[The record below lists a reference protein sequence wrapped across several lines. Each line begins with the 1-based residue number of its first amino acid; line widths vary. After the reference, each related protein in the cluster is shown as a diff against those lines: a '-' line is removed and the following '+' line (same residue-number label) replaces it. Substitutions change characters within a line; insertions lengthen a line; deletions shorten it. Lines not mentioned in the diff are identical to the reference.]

1 MAKLV
6 TMEAGM
12 GVDTSIPALNDNF
25 KNLNA
30 ELATGGPVATQ
41 KVTIDNGGTKGYIN
55 FSRQGSLV
63 TGNGNF
69 DAMKLGNANFIEA
82 ADIPVGYRNTRNTPF
97 GCVVASTSH
106 AESGSQ
112 IRNGANG
119 GINLTSFNGVTV
131 DSGQFSFSYPTDDD
145 FPD

>member
-1 MAKLV
+1 MASWNQIEDGMPKGGTAVQKAL
-6 TMEAGM
+6 EAIN
-12 GVDTSIPALNDNF
+12 V
-25 KNLNA
+25 
-30 ELATGGPVATQ
+30 EVATGGPVATQ

-119 GINLTSFNGVTV
+119 GINLTTFNGVTT